1 MTPKYSSFLSLLI
14 GVCALVPTAL
24 RAQDAPSLLKSAYS
38 RIEDQVND
46 KTFLVV
52 RLDLTA
58 LDSATLTKTLDDVY
72 TRFMKERG
80 FSAAKIKSGRREFNA
95 ATDALNESVKAFE
108 AFRAALD
115 IREIFLIVQNQSDK
129 SSRVVIPGSQKNLE
143 ARAAAFLE
151 TSVFKPVKV
160 ARGCALTTD
169 VEADAEIYKSFKP
182 SLNAPLKRFY
192 ETEASGAIQ
201 IFCSHVELLK
211 LYEKAREFLVKAGV
225 ASDGPDDEFKTGFE
239 SFDLYFQQFCA
250 SIDVNRLS
258 ANGAIVFTT
267 PERAGEARKNFETLG
282 DKIIDAVYNDGG
294 SLYGLPAPVV
304 EKYRLAPV
312 VREIERAS
320 LKAALPKLSGSSLN
334 FAFTPDSDNFWSNTF
349 ALALMIS
356 P

>member
-1 MTPKYSSFLSLLI
+1 MTPKYSSLLSLLM

-24 RAQDAPSLLKSAYS
+24 YAQDAPSLLKSAYS
-38 RIEDQVND
+38 RIQDQVND

-52 RLDLTA
+52 RIDLTA
-58 LDSATLTKTLDDVY
+58 LDSTTLAKTLDDVY

-80 FSAAKIKSGRREFNA
+80 FSDAKLKSGRREFNA
-95 ATDALNESVKAFE
+95 ATDALCENVEAFE

-115 IREIFLIVQNQSDK
+115 VREIFLIVQNQSDK
-129 SSRVVIPGSQKNLE
+129 SSRLVIPGSQKSLE
-143 ARAAAFLE
+143 TRVAALLE

-160 ARGCALTTD
+160 AKGSALATD

-211 LYEKAREFLVKAGV
+211 LYENVREFLVKAGV
-225 ASDGPDDEFKTGFE
+225 ASDGPDDEFKEGFGA
-239 SFDLYFQQFCA
+239 FDLYFQQFCA
-250 SIDVNRLS
+250 SVDVNKLS
-258 ANGAIVFTT
+258 VNGAFVFTN
-267 PERAGEARKNFETLG
+267 PERAADARKIFETLG
-282 DKIIDAVYNDGG
+282 DKIINAIYEDGG
-294 SLYGLPAPVV
+294 SLSGLPQPIV

-320 LKAALPKLSGSSLN
+320 LKAALPKVSGSSLS
-334 FAFTPDSDNFWSNTF
+334 FAFTPDSDHFWSNTF
-349 ALALMIS
+349 ALALMVS